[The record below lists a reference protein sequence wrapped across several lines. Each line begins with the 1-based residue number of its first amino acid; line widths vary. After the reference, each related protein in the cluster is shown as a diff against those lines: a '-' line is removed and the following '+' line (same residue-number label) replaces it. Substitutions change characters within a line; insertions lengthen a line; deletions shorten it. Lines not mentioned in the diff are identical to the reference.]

1 MRNLFE
7 FLELPTGDS
16 EAGEEWTGPIE
27 SIEFRN
33 VTFRY
38 PLTDRDVLRGIDFRV
53 ERGQMLALV
62 GENGAGKST
71 IVKLITALYR
81 PTSGVIL
88 VNGQDAARFS
98 PGSLRAEMSTVFQ
111 DFGQYQMTVKEN
123 IALGRGSE
131 ELDAEEV
138 ARGAEAAAIDA
149 AVREAGR
156 RAGAEEFV
164 GQLPKG
170 YDNMLGRWFEGG
182 RQLSGGQ
189 WQRLALARLYFRGGS
204 VLIFDEPT
212 SALDADAEYEVIE
225 MLREQSRGR
234 ISIIVSEIFSTVRM
248 AERIVVL
255 EGGVITEYGTHE
267 ELLEV
272 HGTYA
277 RMFNRQARG
286 YLEGY

>member
-1 MRNLFE
+1 
-7 FLELPTGDS
+7 
-16 EAGEEWTGPIE
+16 
-27 SIEFRN
+27 
-33 VTFRY
+33 
-38 PLTDRDVLRGIDFRV
+38 
-53 ERGQMLALV
+53 
-62 GENGAGKST
+62 
-71 IVKLITALYR
+71 
-81 PTSGVIL
+81 
-88 VNGQDAARFS
+88 
-98 PGSLRAEMSTVFQ
+98 
-111 DFGQYQMTVKEN
+111 MTVREN

-131 ELDAEEV
+131 ELDAEEAAV
-138 ARGAEAAAIDA
+138 GAEAAAIDA
-149 AVREAGR
+149 AVRQAGR

-164 GQLPKG
+164 SQLPKG

-225 MLREQSRGR
+225 TLREQARGR
-234 ISIIVSEIFSTVRM
+234 IAIIVSHRFSTVRM

-255 EGGVITEYGTHE
+255 EGGVITEQGSHE

-272 HGTYA
+272 DGTYA
-277 RMFNRQARG
+277 RMFHRQARG